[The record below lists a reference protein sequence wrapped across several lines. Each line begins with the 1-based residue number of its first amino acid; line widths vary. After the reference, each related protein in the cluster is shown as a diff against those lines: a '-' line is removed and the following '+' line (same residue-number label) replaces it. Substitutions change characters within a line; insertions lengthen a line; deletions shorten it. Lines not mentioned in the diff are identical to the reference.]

1 MAMEDKNR
9 RVELPHHLIL
19 EGRARLT
26 VSGVEDV
33 ESFDENV
40 VIVLTTKG
48 LLTVKGSGLH
58 IDRLS
63 IDNGEINLEGTI
75 DSLVYEDE
83 ASNTGG
89 FWSRMFR

>member
-1 MAMEDKNR
+1 MEEKNR

-33 ESFDENV
+33 ENFDENA
-40 VIVLTTKG
+40 VIMYTTKG
-48 LLTVKGSGLH
+48 LLTVRGSGLH

-63 IDNGEINLEGTI
+63 IDNGEVNLEGVI
-75 DSLVYEDE
+75 DSLLYENE
-83 ASNTGG
+83 QKSGGG
-89 FWSRMFR
+89 FWSRLFR